1 MFEGVDRSI
10 VKDLVRNW
18 AGSSV
23 VASSRRLGN
32 GRPLIGNF
40 QSLDSGMNDRG
51 ETEMEATFFI
61 KTS

>member
-10 VKDLVRNW
+10 VKNLVRNW

-23 VASSRRLGN
+23 VALSRRLGN

-40 QSLDSGMNDRG
+40 QSLDSGDRG

-61 KTS
+61 RTS